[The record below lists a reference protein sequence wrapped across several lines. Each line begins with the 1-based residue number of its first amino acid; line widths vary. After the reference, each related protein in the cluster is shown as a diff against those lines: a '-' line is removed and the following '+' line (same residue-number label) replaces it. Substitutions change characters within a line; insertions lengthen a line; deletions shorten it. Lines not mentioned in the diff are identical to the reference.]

1 MEKINITR
9 VLFGG
14 IIASLVFIVIEVI
27 VEGVLNLIIG
37 FNEADLAR
45 EYFPQ
50 IVLSGARYQI
60 INIIYLVASCTLA
73 VWLYAALLPKFGSGF
88 KTAII
93 SSILIIFAIFL
104 FILNN
109 INMGIFPL
117 KPALISLALGI
128 AEFPVSI
135 VAGAGIYRAG

>member
-14 IIASLVFIVIEVI
+14 IIASLVFIVVEAV

-45 EYFPQ
+45 EYFPR

-60 INIIYLVASCTLA
+60 INIIYLVTSCTFA
-73 VWLYAALLPKFGSGF
+73 VWLYAALRPKFGKGI
-88 KTAII
+88 KTAFL
-93 SSILIIFAIFL
+93 SSMLIIFAIFL
-104 FILNN
+104 FMLNN
-109 INMGIFPL
+109 VNMGIFPL

-128 AEFPVSI
+128 AEFPVAI
-135 VAGAGIYRAG
+135 VAGTGIYRAG

>member
-14 IIASLVFIVIEVI
+14 IIASLVFIVVEAV

-50 IVLSGARYQI
+50 IMLSGARYQI
-60 INIIYLVASCTLA
+60 INIIYLVTSCTFA
-73 VWLYAALLPKFGSGF
+73 VWLYAALRPKFGKGI
-88 KTAII
+88 KTAFL
-93 SSILIIFAIFL
+93 SSMLIIFAIFL
-104 FILNN
+104 FMLNN
-109 INMGIFPL
+109 VNMGIFPL

-128 AEFPVSI
+128 AEFPVAI
-135 VAGAGIYRAG
+135 VAGTGIYRAG